1 MAIQQGNTVC
11 VMGCPKSTSKG
22 LVFNF
27 HVQQKK
33 CYDLSQKKILNSI
46 LIIFFSYFSGV
57 KVSNCHEM
65 KHRKIIPSQSSQNDS
80 LGISSSLEKKHST
93 LSELVAANPPTC
105 NLACSER

>member
-33 CYDLSQKKILNSI
+33 CYDNFFCDIHVYFIPNTFLDTLKEYTLEVVPFKKNLSQKKFLNSI
-46 LIIFFSYFSGV
+46 LIYFFPIFQ
-57 KVSNCHEM
+57 VSKFQIAM
-65 KHRKIIPSQSSQNDS
+65 K
-80 LGISSSLEKKHST
+80 
-93 LSELVAANPPTC
+93 
-105 NLACSER
+105 